1 MLPIIITNAEI
12 LALTDLLETLHEPH
26 LDKRETETVGHTLGR
41 ISDTVTRAGT
51 RHGYTLELYLDNEG
65 WTDLIRWIDDT
76 ATELETEDTP
86 DALDD
91 LAVLM
96 SLRLKL
102 VAGRMATV

>member
-12 LALTDLLETLHEPH
+12 LALTDVLETLHEPH
-26 LDKRETETVGHTLGR
+26 LDQRETETVGHTLGR
-41 ISDTVTRAGT
+41 ISDTVGRTGS
-51 RHGYTLELYLDNEG
+51 RHGYTLALHLDNDG

-76 ATELETEDTP
+76 AAELETETTP

-96 SLRLKL
+96 SLRLKI
-102 VAGRMATV
+102 VAGRMTTV